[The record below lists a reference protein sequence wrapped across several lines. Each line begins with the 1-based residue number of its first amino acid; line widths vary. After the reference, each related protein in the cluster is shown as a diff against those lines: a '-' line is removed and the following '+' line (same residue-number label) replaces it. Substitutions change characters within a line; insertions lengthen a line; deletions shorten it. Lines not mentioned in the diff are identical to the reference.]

1 MINGVS
7 KNGQCAVEVH
17 RTGTET
23 RPCVQKRAWAARLTT
38 RAPVGRHSPSRA
50 CWLSPFILATVFPRC
65 PQRVP
70 ALRTVFTPVETRGG
84 ALSSQYKRPEVGK
97 GTEESI
103 NPLQEMASVPSGRA
117 PTSSAQ
123 SLWFPHPTPREE
135 DRVLVLEM
143 LAHVSSL
150 LYLQLLMPF
159 FHALI
164 WYIFA
169 EWTICIFCPFF
180 TR

>member
-1 MINGVS
+1 MVTVPWKS
-7 KNGQCAVEVH
+7 
-17 RTGTET
+17 TGLAL
-23 RPCVQKRAWAARLTT
+23 RPDPASRRERGSQVDCKGPW
-38 RAPVGRHSPSRA
+38 GRHSPARA

-103 NPLQEMASVPSGRA
+103 NPLQEMASVSSGRA
-117 PTSSAQ
+117 TTSGAQ

-135 DRVLVLEM
+135 DRVLILEM

-164 WYIFA
+164 WYPYIFA
-169 EWTICIFCPFF
+169 EWIVCIFCPFF
-180 TR
+180 TRQFS